1 VLLDLVFGGGLTGGT
16 GLIPWPI
23 AAAHVRDLW
32 RKGGDLSRSLCMKTS
47 EQKSLSPR
55 TKPAA
60 HYCKP
65 PPQEN
70 QKGATGES
78 FRPYSKSLGDYRRI
92 GYGVKVWSA
101 WLLVYGGILAA
112 CFAV

>member
-1 VLLDLVFGGGLTGGT
+1 
-16 GLIPWPI
+16 
-23 AAAHVRDLW
+23 
-32 RKGGDLSRSLCMKTS
+32 MKTL

-70 QKGATGES
+70 WKGGYREIVQVLQGNPLAPTG
-78 FRPYSKSLGDYRRI
+78 KSLGWYRRI
-92 GYGVKVWSA
+92 GYGAEAWSA
-101 WLLVYGGILAA
+101 M
-112 CFAV
+112 